1 MAIIALIFFCFLF
14 FYQGKKRKWGIGGK
28 APKEVRPDVGT
39 SVDNLNPQLT
49 DYSLGL
55 IDVGA
60 HPFSVTRTKVRESR
74 GSYFVAGEGRSV
86 VGEIRN
92 LMHDVQNIS
101 CDQNLITEE

>member
-60 HPFSVTRTKVRESR
+60 TPFLLR
-74 GSYFVAGEGRSV
+74 GQKYANPEGASLWPERA
-86 VGEIRN
+86 EA
-92 LMHDVQNIS
+92 
-101 CDQNLITEE
+101 